1 MTKVP
6 KSIDFTSGYSY
17 VLIYVFEINDTLHR
31 GYVKVGKA
39 TLKTTTS
46 VDKLFPNCSEL
57 NQAAKERINSY
68 TKTASIQYRLLYTEL
83 AIWHN
88 PKHDNK
94 LEFFQDTDVHRV
106 LKNSGI
112 KKAKLG
118 ENNGNEWFYTNVETV
133 KNAIT
138 CVKDNQKV
146 LCGKQIIKQA
156 EKIVFRPEQE
166 EAINSTVKRFK
177 KNGSKMLW
185 NAKMRFGKTLSA
197 LEVIRQL
204 GYKKSIIITHR
215 PIVNA
220 SWHEDFEKI
229 FGDTDYIYCS
239 RGLSES
245 EENTSSALVSCLKGE
260 KPFIYF
266 ASIQDLRGSQR
277 VGGKFNKNNE
287 VFDTNWD
294 LVVIDEAHEGTR
306 TFLGDNVIKN
316 IIKGETKAIYLSG
329 TPFNIIKDFEDDET
343 YTWDYIME
351 QREKTEWDM
360 RHFGDSNPYEGLP
373 QLNIYT
379 YDIAEAFPSY
389 EDIEDKAFNFREFFR
404 VWTGKLRDDGR
415 ALPTASSVGKFVH
428 EKDVRQFLKR
438 LCEEDADSKY
448 PFSEKRFQEYF
459 NHSLWMV
466 PGVKEAKALK
476 ELMEESNSPFSMF
489 KIVNV
494 AGEEESEDEKKFKSA
509 LEKLNDAIGEHP
521 EQTYTITLSCGRL
534 TTGVSVP
541 AWTAVLM
548 LSGSSSTS
556 ASSYLQTIFRVQT
569 PANIDGKI
577 KDKCYVF
584 DFAPDRTLQMVAE
597 AGKLGTR
604 PGKRDKESEGKMR
617 EFLNFCPVIAIKGSE
632 MRTYDVDTMLKQ
644 LKRFYA
650 ARVAQNG
657 FDDVKLYNDELLKLT
672 ELDLKKFEDLK
683 KIVGESKASD
693 IKRTIEINKSD
704 LGSEELEDL
713 EDLEKKSKKK
723 CGKELTP
730 EEKER
735 LAQLKGKAIS
745 ILRSISIRIPL
756 MVYGS
761 DKSIDEDI
769 TIDSFADMID
779 DISWN
784 EFMPKGVTKSIFNDF
799 IQYYDKDIFIEAGNQ
814 IRRKV
819 KAADELPPTERIKKI
834 AEIFNTFKNPD
845 KETVLTPWRVVNLHL
860 GETLGGYDFFDEK
873 HEDILD
879 SPRFVD
885 NGEITKETLS
895 NVNAKILEINSK
907 SGLYPL
913 YVAYSLYRARLQK
926 DEAEYKI
933 EDLYKYWD
941 EAVKENVFV
950 VCKTPMAQ
958 SITKRTLIGY
968 RNEKCNTHHFEDL
981 INQFKNKS
989 DNVVKKIKSPSYWGL
1004 KGIKEMEFDAVVGNP
1019 PYQEETVRQKS
1030 KTNGQSPRRNVF
1042 HYFQIVSD
1050 VITSNYTSLI
1060 YPGAR
1065 WIHRSGKGLAQFGL
1079 EQINDPKL
1087 MQIDFYAD
1095 SQEIFKEVAI
1105 GDGISIVL
1113 KSKKKASKGFFYVYH
1128 KNDLIK
1134 AIEMDNPGEELIL
1147 LNPSDNS
1154 IIRKVKQYCE
1164 RNNLKYVFDRVLPRS
1179 LFGIESNFV
1188 EDNPSKVRE
1197 YNDGDII
1204 NYTLEIKLLTN
1215 DKAGKM
1221 GRSKWF
1227 VVSIADIPSG
1237 QEYIGK
1243 WKVIVSSANAGGQK
1257 RDRQLEVVDNHS
1269 AFGRSRVALGAF
1281 DTKEEAI
1288 NYYNYINS
1296 VLIKY
1301 LFLMTDEA
1309 LTSLGKMV
1317 PDIGDYTKNNKI
1329 IDFSK
1334 DIDMQLYGLFKI
1346 TNDEQNYISS
1356 VLAEKQKNKIPVVE
1370 EESD

>member
-1 MTKVP
+1 MTRDS
-6 KSIDFTSGYSY
+6 KSIDFSSGYSY

-83 AIWHN
+83 AIYHN
-88 PKHDNK
+88 PKHENN
-94 LEFFQDTDVHRV
+94 LEYFLDADVHRV

-118 ENNGNEWFYTNVETV
+118 ENSGDEWFYTNVETV

-138 CVKDNQKV
+138 CVKNNQRV
-146 LCGKQIIKQA
+146 LSGKQIIKQA

-166 EAINSTVKRFK
+166 EAINSTVKKFR
-177 KNGSKMLW
+177 KNGNKMLW

-220 SWHEDFEKI
+220 SWHEDFDKI
-229 FGDTDYIYCS
+229 FGDTDYTYCS
-239 RGLSES
+239 RVLSES
-245 EENTSSALVSCLKGE
+245 EENTSSAFVSCLKG
-260 KPFIYF
+260 KNPFIYF
-266 ASIQDLRGSQR
+266 ASIQDLRGSKR

-316 IIKGETKAIYLSG
+316 IIKGKTKAIYLSG
-329 TPFNIIKDFEDDET
+329 TPFNIINDFEDDET

-379 YDIAEAFPSY
+379 YDIAEAFPYY

-415 ALPTASSVGKFVH
+415 ALPSASCVGKFVH

-438 LCEEDADSKY
+438 LCEEDVSSNY

-494 AGEEESEDEKKFKSA
+494 AGEEDSEDEKKFKSA
-509 LEKLNDAIGEHP
+509 LEKLNDSIGEHP

-569 PANIDGKI
+569 PANINGKI

-597 AGKLGTR
+597 AGKLGIR

-650 ARVAQNG
+650 ARVAKNG

-672 ELDLKKFEDLK
+672 ELDLKKFENLK

-723 CGKELTP
+723 GGKELSQ

-735 LAQLKGKAIS
+735 LERLKKAREEKGKAIS

-756 MVYGS
+756 LIYGS
-761 DKSIDEDI
+761 DRSFDEDI
-769 TIDSFADMID
+769 TINSFADMID
-779 DISWN
+779 DISWE
-784 EFMPKGVTKSIFNDF
+784 EFMPKGITKAIFNDF

-879 SPRFVD
+879 SPRFVN
-885 NGEITKETLS
+885 NGEITSETLTKID
-895 NVNAKILEINSK
+895 ARILEINSK

-1019 PYQEETVRQKS
+1019 PYQIVNEGNGTGADPIYHLFIDVARDICGKGTFIHPARFLFNAGKTPKEWNAKILNDEHFRVVQYWPDSSDVFPTVDIKGGVVVTAWDVTKKSEKIGVFVTDDGVRPIMNKVLNSFFKSFSSIIYTRDLYRLSNRLYEENPWAEKRPS
-1030 KTNGQSPRRNVF
+1030 KGHKFDVGSNVF
-1042 HYFQIVSD
+1042 
-1050 VITSNYTSLI
+1050 
-1060 YPGAR
+1060 
-1065 WIHRSGKGLAQFGL
+1065 
-1079 EQINDPKL
+1079 
-1087 MQIDFYAD
+1087 
-1095 SQEIFKEVAI
+1095 EIFPELFYNNPPNTKDYAMIIGVKKNLREKHWIKKTYLLLPDNFDYYKVFVAKAN
-1105 GDGISIVL
+1105 GSGSFGEALSSPIV
-1113 KSKKKASKGFFYVYH
+1113 G
-1128 KNDLIK
+1128 
-1134 AIEMDNPGEELIL
+1134 NPNEGSTATFL
-1147 LNPSDNS
+1147 S
-1154 IIRKVKQYCE
+1154 V
-1164 RNNLKYVFDRVLPRS
+1164 
-1179 LFGIESNFV
+1179 
-1188 EDNPSKVRE
+1188 
-1197 YNDGDII
+1197 
-1204 NYTLEIKLLTN
+1204 
-1215 DKAGKM
+1215 
-1221 GRSKWF
+1221 GRFS
-1227 VVSIADIPSG
+1227 
-1237 QEYIGK
+1237 
-1243 WKVIVSSANAGGQK
+1243 
-1257 RDRQLEVVDNHS
+1257 
-1269 AFGRSRVALGAF
+1269 
-1281 DTKEEAI
+1281 TKEEAE
-1288 NYYNYINS
+1288 N
-1296 VLIKY
+1296 VVKY
-1301 LFLMTDEA
+1301 LRTKFARTMLSTLKVTQNSARDTWA
-1309 LTSLGKMV
+1309 NV
-1317 PDIGDYTKNNKI
+1317 PLQ
-1329 IDFSK
+1329 DFTENS
-1334 DIDMQLYGLFKI
+1334 DIDWTKTISEIDKQLYKKYEL
-1346 TNDEQNYISS
+1346 T
-1356 VLAEKQKNKIPVVE
+1356 E
-1370 EESD
+1370 EEINFIETKVQPME

>member
-1 MTKVP
+1 MTRDS
-6 KSIDFTSGYSY
+6 KSIDFSSGYSY

-83 AIWHN
+83 AIYHN
-88 PKHDNK
+88 PKHENK
-94 LEFFQDTDVHRV
+94 LEYFLDADVHRV

-118 ENNGNEWFYTNVETV
+118 ENSGDEWFYTNVETV

-138 CVKDNQKV
+138 CVKNNQRV
-146 LCGKQIIKQA
+146 LSGKQIIKQA

-166 EAINSTVKRFK
+166 EAINSTVKKFR
-177 KNGSKMLW
+177 KNGNKMLW

-220 SWHEDFEKI
+220 SWHEDFDKI
-229 FGDTDYIYCS
+229 FGDTDYTYCS
-239 RGLSES
+239 RVLSEN
-245 EENTSSALVSCLKGE
+245 EENTSSALVSCLKG
-260 KPFIYF
+260 KNPFIYF
-266 ASIQDLRGSQR
+266 ASIQDLRGSKR

-316 IIKGETKAIYLSG
+316 IIKGKTKAIYLSG
-329 TPFNIIKDFEDDET
+329 TPFNIINDFEDDET

-379 YDIAEAFPSY
+379 YDIAEAFPYY

-415 ALPTASSVGKFVH
+415 ALPSASCVGKFVH

-438 LCEEDADSKY
+438 LCEEDVSSNY

-494 AGEEESEDEKKFKSA
+494 AGEEDSEDEKKFKSA
-509 LEKLNDAIGEHP
+509 LEKLNDSIGEHP

-597 AGKLGTR
+597 AGKLGIR

-650 ARVAQNG
+650 ARVAKNG

-672 ELDLKKFEDLK
+672 ELDLKKFENLK

-713 EDLEKKSKKK
+713 EDLKKKSKKK
-723 CGKELTP
+723 GGKELSQ

-735 LAQLKGKAIS
+735 LERLKKAREEKGKAIS

-756 MVYGS
+756 LIYGS
-761 DKSIDEDI
+761 DRSFDEDI
-769 TIDSFADMID
+769 TINSFADMID
-779 DISWN
+779 DISWE
-784 EFMPKGVTKSIFNDF
+784 EFMPKGITKAIFNDF

-860 GETLGGYDFFDEK
+860 GETLGGYDFFKEK
-873 HEDILD
+873 HDEMVD

-913 YVAYSLYRARLQK
+913 YVAYSLYRVRLQK

-1019 PYQEETVRQKS
+1019 PYQIVNEGNGTGADPIYHLFIDVARDICGKGTFIHPARFLFNAGKTPKEWNAKILNDEHFRVVQYWPDSSDVFPTVDIKGGVVVTAWDVTKKSEKIGVFVTDDGVRPIMNKVLNSFFKSFSSIIYTRDLYRLSNRLYEENPWAEKRPS
-1030 KTNGQSPRRNVF
+1030 KGHKFDVGSNVF
-1042 HYFQIVSD
+1042 
-1050 VITSNYTSLI
+1050 
-1060 YPGAR
+1060 
-1065 WIHRSGKGLAQFGL
+1065 
-1079 EQINDPKL
+1079 
-1087 MQIDFYAD
+1087 
-1095 SQEIFKEVAI
+1095 EIFPELFYNNPPNTKDYAMIIGVKKNLREKHWIKKTYLLLPDNFDYYKVFVAKAN
-1105 GDGISIVL
+1105 GSGSFGEALSSPIV
-1113 KSKKKASKGFFYVYH
+1113 G
-1128 KNDLIK
+1128 
-1134 AIEMDNPGEELIL
+1134 NPNEGSTATFL
-1147 LNPSDNS
+1147 S
-1154 IIRKVKQYCE
+1154 V
-1164 RNNLKYVFDRVLPRS
+1164 
-1179 LFGIESNFV
+1179 
-1188 EDNPSKVRE
+1188 
-1197 YNDGDII
+1197 
-1204 NYTLEIKLLTN
+1204 
-1215 DKAGKM
+1215 
-1221 GRSKWF
+1221 GRFS
-1227 VVSIADIPSG
+1227 
-1237 QEYIGK
+1237 
-1243 WKVIVSSANAGGQK
+1243 
-1257 RDRQLEVVDNHS
+1257 
-1269 AFGRSRVALGAF
+1269 
-1281 DTKEEAI
+1281 TKEEAE
-1288 NYYNYINS
+1288 N
-1296 VLIKY
+1296 VVKY
-1301 LFLMTDEA
+1301 LRTKFARTMLSTLKVTQNSARDTWA
-1309 LTSLGKMV
+1309 NV
-1317 PDIGDYTKNNKI
+1317 PLQ
-1329 IDFSK
+1329 DFTENS
-1334 DIDMQLYGLFKI
+1334 DIDWTKTISEIDKQLYKKYEL
-1346 TNDEQNYISS
+1346 T
-1356 VLAEKQKNKIPVVE
+1356 E
-1370 EESD
+1370 EEINFIETKVQPME

>member
-1 MTKVP
+1 MTRDS
-6 KSIDFTSGYSY
+6 KSIDFSSGYSY

-83 AIWHN
+83 AIYHN
-88 PKHDNK
+88 PKHENN
-94 LEFFQDTDVHRV
+94 LEYFLDADVHRV

-118 ENNGNEWFYTNVETV
+118 ENSGDEWFYTNVETV

-138 CVKDNQKV
+138 CVKNNQRV
-146 LCGKQIIKQA
+146 LSGKQIIKQA

-166 EAINSTVKRFK
+166 EAINSTVKKFR
-177 KNGSKMLW
+177 KNGNKMLW

-220 SWHEDFEKI
+220 SWHEDFDKI
-229 FGDTDYIYCS
+229 FGDTDYTYCS
-239 RGLSES
+239 RVLSES
-245 EENTSSALVSCLKGE
+245 EENTSSALVSCLKG
-260 KPFIYF
+260 KNPFIYF
-266 ASIQDLRGSQR
+266 ASIQDLRGSKR

-316 IIKGETKAIYLSG
+316 IIKGKTKAIYLSG
-329 TPFNIIKDFEDDET
+329 TPFNIINDFEDDET

-379 YDIAEAFPSY
+379 YDIAEAFPYY

-415 ALPTASSVGKFVH
+415 ALPSASCVGKFVH

-438 LCEEDADSKY
+438 LCEEDVSSNY

-494 AGEEESEDEKKFKSA
+494 AGEEDSEDEKKFKSA
-509 LEKLNDAIGEHP
+509 LEKLNDSIGEHP

-597 AGKLGTR
+597 AGKLGIR

-650 ARVAQNG
+650 ARVAKNG

-672 ELDLKKFEDLK
+672 ELDLKKFENLK

-713 EDLEKKSKKK
+713 EDLKKKSKKK
-723 CGKELTP
+723 GGKELSQ

-735 LAQLKGKAIS
+735 LERLKKAREEKGKAIS

-756 MVYGS
+756 LIYGS
-761 DKSIDEDI
+761 DRSFDEDI
-769 TIDSFADMID
+769 TINSFADMID
-779 DISWN
+779 DISWE
-784 EFMPKGVTKSIFNDF
+784 EFMPKGITKAIFNDF

-860 GETLGGYDFFDEK
+860 GETLGGYDFFKEK
-873 HEDILD
+873 HDEMVD

-1019 PYQEETVRQKS
+1019 PYQIVNEGNGTGADPIYHLFIDVARDICGKGTFIHPARFLFNAGKTPKEWNAKILNDEHFRVVQYWPDSSDVFPTVDIKGGVVVTAWDVTKKSEKIGVFVTDDGVRPIMNKVLNSFFKSFSSIIYTRDLYRLSNRLYEENPWAEKRPS
-1030 KTNGQSPRRNVF
+1030 KGHKFDVGSNVF
-1042 HYFQIVSD
+1042 
-1050 VITSNYTSLI
+1050 
-1060 YPGAR
+1060 
-1065 WIHRSGKGLAQFGL
+1065 
-1079 EQINDPKL
+1079 
-1087 MQIDFYAD
+1087 
-1095 SQEIFKEVAI
+1095 EIFPELFYNNPPNTKDYAMIIGVKKNLREKHWIKKTYLLLPDNFDYYKVFVAKANGSGSFGEALSSPIVGNPNEGSTATFLSVGRFSTKKEAE
-1105 GDGISIVL
+1105 
-1113 KSKKKASKGFFYVYH
+1113 
-1128 KNDLIK
+1128 N
-1134 AIEMDNPGEELIL
+1134 
-1147 LNPSDNS
+1147 
-1154 IIRKVKQYCE
+1154 
-1164 RNNLKYVFDRVLPRS
+1164 
-1179 LFGIESNFV
+1179 
-1188 EDNPSKVRE
+1188 
-1197 YNDGDII
+1197 
-1204 NYTLEIKLLTN
+1204 
-1215 DKAGKM
+1215 
-1221 GRSKWF
+1221 
-1227 VVSIADIPSG
+1227 VV
-1237 QEYIGK
+1237 
-1243 WKVIVSSANAGGQK
+1243 
-1257 RDRQLEVVDNHS
+1257 
-1269 AFGRSRVALGAF
+1269 
-1281 DTKEEAI
+1281 
-1288 NYYNYINS
+1288 
-1296 VLIKY
+1296 KY
-1301 LFLMTDEA
+1301 LRTKFARTMLSTLKVTQNSARDTWA
-1309 LTSLGKMV
+1309 NV
-1317 PDIGDYTKNNKI
+1317 PLQ
-1329 IDFSK
+1329 DFTENS
-1334 DIDMQLYGLFKI
+1334 DIDWTKTISEIDKQLYKKYEL
-1346 TNDEQNYISS
+1346 T
-1356 VLAEKQKNKIPVVE
+1356 E
-1370 EESD
+1370 EEINFIETKVQPME

>member
-1 MTKVP
+1 MTRDS
-6 KSIDFTSGYSY
+6 KSIDFSSGYSY

-83 AIWHN
+83 AIYHN
-88 PKHDNK
+88 PKHENN
-94 LEFFQDTDVHRV
+94 LEYFLDADVHRV

-118 ENNGNEWFYTNVETV
+118 ENSGDEWFYTNVETV

-138 CVKDNQKV
+138 CVKNNQRV
-146 LCGKQIIKQA
+146 LSGKQIIKQA

-166 EAINSTVKRFK
+166 EAINSTVKKFR
-177 KNGSKMLW
+177 KNGNKMLW

-220 SWHEDFEKI
+220 SWHEDFDKI
-229 FGDTDYIYCS
+229 FGDTDYTYCS
-239 RGLSES
+239 RVLSES
-245 EENTSSALVSCLKGE
+245 EENTSSALVSCLKG
-260 KPFIYF
+260 KNPFIYF
-266 ASIQDLRGSQR
+266 ASIQDLRGSKR

-316 IIKGETKAIYLSG
+316 IIKGKTKAIYLSG
-329 TPFNIIKDFEDDET
+329 TPFNIINDFEDDET

-379 YDIAEAFPSY
+379 YDIAEAFPFY

-415 ALPTASSVGKFVH
+415 ALPSASCVGKFVH

-438 LCEEDADSKY
+438 LCEEDVSSNY

-494 AGEEESEDEKKFKSA
+494 AGEEDSEDEKKFKSA
-509 LEKLNDAIGEHP
+509 LEKLNDSIGEHP

-597 AGKLGTR
+597 AGKLGIR

-650 ARVAQNG
+650 ARVAKNG

-672 ELDLKKFEDLK
+672 ELDLKKFENLK

-713 EDLEKKSKKK
+713 EDLKKKSKKK
-723 CGKELTP
+723 GGKELSQ

-735 LAQLKGKAIS
+735 LERLKKAREEKGKAIS

-756 MVYGS
+756 LIYGS
-761 DKSIDEDI
+761 DRSFDEDI
-769 TIDSFADMID
+769 TINSFADMID
-779 DISWN
+779 DISWE
-784 EFMPKGVTKSIFNDF
+784 EFMPKGITKAIFNDF

-860 GETLGGYDFFDEK
+860 GETLGGYDFFKEK
-873 HEDILD
+873 HDEMVD

-1019 PYQEETVRQKS
+1019 PYQIVNEGNGTGADPIYHLFIDVARDICGKGTFIHPARFLFNAGKTPKEWNAKILNDEHFRVVQYWPDSSDVFPTVDIKGGVVVTAWDVTKKSEKIGVFVTDDGVRPIMNKVLNSFFKSFSSIIYTRDLYRLSNRLYEENPWAEKRPS
-1030 KTNGQSPRRNVF
+1030 KGHKFDVGSNVF
-1042 HYFQIVSD
+1042 
-1050 VITSNYTSLI
+1050 
-1060 YPGAR
+1060 
-1065 WIHRSGKGLAQFGL
+1065 
-1079 EQINDPKL
+1079 
-1087 MQIDFYAD
+1087 
-1095 SQEIFKEVAI
+1095 EIFPELFYNNPPNTKDYAMIIGVKKNLREKHWIKKTYLLLPDNFDYYKVFVAKAN
-1105 GDGISIVL
+1105 GSGSFGEALSSPIV
-1113 KSKKKASKGFFYVYH
+1113 G
-1128 KNDLIK
+1128 
-1134 AIEMDNPGEELIL
+1134 NPNEGSTATFL
-1147 LNPSDNS
+1147 S
-1154 IIRKVKQYCE
+1154 V
-1164 RNNLKYVFDRVLPRS
+1164 
-1179 LFGIESNFV
+1179 
-1188 EDNPSKVRE
+1188 
-1197 YNDGDII
+1197 
-1204 NYTLEIKLLTN
+1204 
-1215 DKAGKM
+1215 
-1221 GRSKWF
+1221 GRFS
-1227 VVSIADIPSG
+1227 
-1237 QEYIGK
+1237 
-1243 WKVIVSSANAGGQK
+1243 
-1257 RDRQLEVVDNHS
+1257 
-1269 AFGRSRVALGAF
+1269 
-1281 DTKEEAI
+1281 TKEEAE
-1288 NYYNYINS
+1288 N
-1296 VLIKY
+1296 VVKY
-1301 LFLMTDEA
+1301 LRTKFARTMLSTLKVTQNSARDTWA
-1309 LTSLGKMV
+1309 NV
-1317 PDIGDYTKNNKI
+1317 PLQ
-1329 IDFSK
+1329 DFTENS
-1334 DIDMQLYGLFKI
+1334 DIDWTKTISEIDKQLYKKYEL
-1346 TNDEQNYISS
+1346 T
-1356 VLAEKQKNKIPVVE
+1356 E
-1370 EESD
+1370 EEINFIETKVQPME

>member
-1 MTKVP
+1 MTRDS
-6 KSIDFTSGYSY
+6 KSIDFSSGYSY

-83 AIWHN
+83 AIYHN
-88 PKHDNK
+88 PKHENN
-94 LEFFQDTDVHRV
+94 LEYFLDADVHRV

-118 ENNGNEWFYTNVETV
+118 ENSGDEWFYTNVETV

-138 CVKDNQKV
+138 CVKNNQRV
-146 LCGKQIIKQA
+146 LSGKQIIKQA

-166 EAINSTVKRFK
+166 EAINSTVKKFR
-177 KNGSKMLW
+177 KNGNKMLW

-220 SWHEDFEKI
+220 SWHEDFDKI
-229 FGDTDYIYCS
+229 FGDTDYTYCS
-239 RGLSES
+239 RVLSES
-245 EENTSSALVSCLKGE
+245 EENTSSALVSCLKG
-260 KPFIYF
+260 KNPFIYF
-266 ASIQDLRGSQR
+266 ASIQDLRGSKR

-316 IIKGETKAIYLSG
+316 IIKGKTKAIYLSG
-329 TPFNIIKDFEDDET
+329 TPFNIINDFEDDET

-379 YDIAEAFPSY
+379 YDIAEAFPYY

-415 ALPTASSVGKFVH
+415 ALPSASCVGKFVH

-438 LCEEDADSKY
+438 LCEEDVSSNY

-494 AGEEESEDEKKFKSA
+494 AGEEDSEDEKKFKSA
-509 LEKLNDAIGEHP
+509 LEKLNDSIGEHP

-569 PANIDGKI
+569 PANINGKI

-597 AGKLGTR
+597 AGKLGIR

-650 ARVAQNG
+650 ARVAKNG

-672 ELDLKKFEDLK
+672 ELDLKKFENLK

-723 CGKELTP
+723 GGKELSQ

-735 LAQLKGKAIS
+735 LERLKKAREEKGKAIS

-756 MVYGS
+756 LIYGS
-761 DKSIDEDI
+761 DRSFDEDI
-769 TIDSFADMID
+769 TINSFADMID
-779 DISWN
+779 DISWE
-784 EFMPKGVTKSIFNDF
+784 EFMPKGITKAIFNDF

-860 GETLGGYDFFDEK
+860 GETLGGYDFFKEK
-873 HEDILD
+873 HDEMVD

-1019 PYQEETVRQKS
+1019 PYQIVNEGNGTGADPIYHLFIDVARDICGKGTFIHPARFLFNAGKTPKEWNAKILNDEHFRVVQYWPDSSEIFPTVDIK
-1030 KTNGQSPRRNVF
+1030 GGV
-1042 HYFQIVSD
+1042 
-1050 VITSNYTSLI
+1050 VITLWNSKKEFGAIGTFLPNKEMKSILEKVVTNKFDSISSII
-1060 YPGAR
+1060 YPR
-1065 WIHRSGKGLAQFGL
+1065 DLY
-1079 EQINDPKL
+1079 KL
-1087 MQIDFYAD
+1087 TEKLY
-1095 SQEIFKEVAI
+1095 QENPWAN
-1105 GDGISIVL
+1105 SRP
-1113 KSKKKASKGFFYVYH
+1113 SKGHRYLLGSNAF
-1128 KNDLIK
+1128 
-1134 AIEMDNPGEELIL
+1134 EMFPE
-1147 LNPSDNS
+1147 
-1154 IIRKVKQYCE
+1154 
-1164 RNNLKYVFDRVLPRS
+1164 
-1179 LFGIESNFV
+1179 
-1188 EDNPSKVRE
+1188 
-1197 YNDGDII
+1197 
-1204 NYTLEIKLLTN
+1204 
-1215 DKAGKM
+1215 
-1221 GRSKWF
+1221 
-1227 VVSIADIPSG
+1227 
-1237 QEYIGK
+1237 
-1243 WKVIVSSANAGGQK
+1243 
-1257 RDRQLEVVDNHS
+1257 
-1269 AFGRSRVALGAF
+1269 
-1281 DTKEEAI
+1281 
-1288 NYYNYINS
+1288 
-1296 VLIKY
+1296 
-1301 LFLMTDEA
+1301 
-1309 LTSLGKMV
+1309 
-1317 PDIGDYTKNNKI
+1317 
-1329 IDFSK
+1329 
-1334 DIDMQLYGLFKI
+1334 LFKI
-1346 TNDEQNYISS
+1346 STVDSNYIQIFGLISNKRTTMWIKNEYIEVPDNFGFFKVFIPKAIGS
-1356 VLAEKQKNKIPVVE
+1356 GTFGETIPSTEIGFPNEGCTASFVSIGKFATKNEAICTSKYIKTKLFRALLGTLKITQDVTKDKFFNVPLQDFTENSDIDWTKTISEIDKQLYKKYGLTE
-1370 EESD
+1370 EEINFIETKVQPMK

>member
-1 MTKVP
+1 MTRDS
-6 KSIDFTSGYSY
+6 KSIDFSSGYSY

-83 AIWHN
+83 AIYHN
-88 PKHDNK
+88 PKHENK
-94 LEFFQDTDVHRV
+94 LEYFLDADVHRV

-118 ENNGNEWFYTNVETV
+118 ENSGDEWFYTNVETV

-138 CVKDNQKV
+138 CVKNNQRV
-146 LCGKQIIKQA
+146 LSGKQIIKQA

-166 EAINSTVKRFK
+166 EAINSTVKKFR
-177 KNGSKMLW
+177 KNGNKMLW

-220 SWHEDFEKI
+220 SWHEDFDKI
-229 FGDTDYIYCS
+229 FGDTDYTYCS
-239 RGLSES
+239 RVLSES
-245 EENTSSALVSCLKGE
+245 EENTSSALVSCLKG
-260 KPFIYF
+260 KNPFIYF
-266 ASIQDLRGSQR
+266 ASIQDLRGSKR

-316 IIKGETKAIYLSG
+316 IIKGKTKAIYLSG
-329 TPFNIIKDFEDDET
+329 TPFNIINDFEDDET

-379 YDIAEAFPSY
+379 YDIAEAFPYY

-415 ALPTASSVGKFVH
+415 ALPSASCVGKFVH

-438 LCEEDADSKY
+438 LCEEDVSSNY

-494 AGEEESEDEKKFKSA
+494 AGEEDSEDEKKFKSA
-509 LEKLNDAIGEHP
+509 LEKLNDSIGEHP

-569 PANIDGKI
+569 PANINGKI

-597 AGKLGTR
+597 AGKLGIR

-650 ARVAQNG
+650 ARVAKNG

-672 ELDLKKFEDLK
+672 ELDLKKFENLK

-723 CGKELTP
+723 GGKELSQ

-735 LAQLKGKAIS
+735 LERLKKAREEKGKAIS

-756 MVYGS
+756 LIYGS
-761 DKSIDEDI
+761 DRSFDEDI
-769 TIDSFADMID
+769 TINSFADMID
-779 DISWN
+779 DISWE
-784 EFMPKGVTKSIFNDF
+784 EFMPKGITKAIFNDF
-799 IQYYDKDIFIEAGNQ
+799 TQYYDKDIFIEAGNQ

-860 GETLGGYDFFDEK
+860 GETLGGYDFFKEK
-873 HEDILD
+873 HDEMVD

-1019 PYQEETVRQKS
+1019 PYQIVNEGNGTGADPIYHLFIDVARDICGKGTFIHPARFLFNAGKTPKEWNAKILNDEHFRVVQYWPDSSDVFPTVDIKGGVVVTAWDVTKKSEKIGVFVTDDGVRPIMNKVLNSFFKSFSSIIYTRDLYRLSNRLYEENPWAEKRPS
-1030 KTNGQSPRRNVF
+1030 KGHKFDVGSNVF
-1042 HYFQIVSD
+1042 
-1050 VITSNYTSLI
+1050 
-1060 YPGAR
+1060 
-1065 WIHRSGKGLAQFGL
+1065 
-1079 EQINDPKL
+1079 
-1087 MQIDFYAD
+1087 
-1095 SQEIFKEVAI
+1095 EIFPELFYNNPPNTKDYAMIIGVKKNLREKHWIKKTYLLLPDNFDYYKVFVAKANGSGSFGEALSSPIVGNPNEGSTATFLSVGRFSTKKEAE
-1105 GDGISIVL
+1105 
-1113 KSKKKASKGFFYVYH
+1113 
-1128 KNDLIK
+1128 N
-1134 AIEMDNPGEELIL
+1134 
-1147 LNPSDNS
+1147 
-1154 IIRKVKQYCE
+1154 
-1164 RNNLKYVFDRVLPRS
+1164 
-1179 LFGIESNFV
+1179 
-1188 EDNPSKVRE
+1188 
-1197 YNDGDII
+1197 
-1204 NYTLEIKLLTN
+1204 
-1215 DKAGKM
+1215 
-1221 GRSKWF
+1221 
-1227 VVSIADIPSG
+1227 VV
-1237 QEYIGK
+1237 
-1243 WKVIVSSANAGGQK
+1243 
-1257 RDRQLEVVDNHS
+1257 
-1269 AFGRSRVALGAF
+1269 
-1281 DTKEEAI
+1281 
-1288 NYYNYINS
+1288 
-1296 VLIKY
+1296 KY
-1301 LFLMTDEA
+1301 LRTKFARTMLSTLKVTQNSARDTWA
-1309 LTSLGKMV
+1309 NV
-1317 PDIGDYTKNNKI
+1317 PLQ
-1329 IDFSK
+1329 DFTENS
-1334 DIDMQLYGLFKI
+1334 DIDWTKTISEIDKQLYKKYEL
-1346 TNDEQNYISS
+1346 T
-1356 VLAEKQKNKIPVVE
+1356 E
-1370 EESD
+1370 EEINFIETKVQPME

>member
-604 PGKRDKESEGKMR
+604 PGKRDKESESKMR

-819 KAADELPPTERIKKI
+819 KAADELSPTDRIKEI
-834 AEIFNTFKNPD
+834 AEIFNNFKNPD
-845 KETVLTPWRVVNLHL
+845 KETVLTPWRVVNMHL
-860 GETLGGYDFFDEK
+860 SETLGGYDFFNEK
-873 HEDILD
+873 HEDVLD
-879 SPRFVD
+879 FPRFVD
-885 NGEITKETLS
+885 NGEITNETLKKLD
-895 NVNAKILEINSK
+895 AKILEINSK

-913 YVAYSLYRARLQK
+913 YVTYSLYRARLQK

-933 EDLYKYWD
+933 EDLYRYWD
-941 EAVKENVFV
+941 EAVTENVFV
-950 VCKTPMAQ
+950 VCKTPMAKA
-958 SITKRTLIGY
+958 ITKRTLMGY
-968 RNEKCNTHHFEDL
+968 RNGKCNTHHFEDL
-981 INQFKNKS
+981 INQFKSKS
-989 DNVVKKIKSPSYWGL
+989 DNVIKKIKSPNYWGL
-1004 KGIKEMEFDAVVGNP
+1004 KGIKEMKFDAVVGNP
-1019 PYQEETVRQKS
+1019 PYQIVNEGNGTGADPIYHLFIDVARDICEKGTFIHPARFLFNAGKTPKDWNVKILNDEHFRVVRYWPDSSEVFPTVDIKGGVVVTAWDATRKSEKIGVFVTDDGVRPIMNKVLNNSFKSFSSIMYPRDLYRLSNRLYEENPWAVKR
-1030 KTNGQSPRRNVF
+1030 P
-1042 HYFQIVSD
+1042 
-1050 VITSNYTSLI
+1050 
-1060 YPGAR
+1060 
-1065 WIHRSGKGLAQFGL
+1065 
-1079 EQINDPKL
+1079 
-1087 MQIDFYAD
+1087 
-1095 SQEIFKEVAI
+1095 
-1105 GDGISIVL
+1105 
-1113 KSKKKASKGFFYVYH
+1113 SKGHKYDVGSNIFETFQELFYSTPPNTKDYAMIVGVK
-1128 KNDLIK
+1128 KNLREKYWIK
-1134 AIEMDNPGEELIL
+1134 KEYLLLPDNFG
-1147 LNPSDNS
+1147 SY
-1154 IIRKVKQYCE
+1154 KV
-1164 RNNLKYVFDRVLPRS
+1164 
-1179 LFGIESNFV
+1179 FV
-1188 EDNPSKVRE
+1188 A
-1197 YNDGDII
+1197 
-1204 NYTLEIKLLTN
+1204 
-1215 DKAGKM
+1215 KANG
-1221 GRSKWF
+1221 
-1227 VVSIADIPSG
+1227 SG
-1237 QEYIGK
+1237 
-1243 WKVIVSSANAGGQK
+1243 
-1257 RDRQLEVVDNHS
+1257 
-1269 AFGRSRVALGAF
+1269 AFGETLSSPIVGNPDEGSTATFLSVGKFSTRG
-1281 DTKEEAI
+1281 EAE
-1288 NYYNYINS
+1288 N
-1296 VLIKY
+1296 VVKY
-1301 LFLMTDEA
+1301 LRTKFARTMLSTLKVTQNSARD
-1309 LTSLGKMV
+1309 TWTNV
-1317 PDIGDYTKNNKI
+1317 PLQ
-1329 IDFSK
+1329 DFTENS
-1334 DIDMQLYGLFKI
+1334 DIDWTKSVSEIDKQLYKKYGL
-1346 TNDEQNYISS
+1346 T
-1356 VLAEKQKNKIPVVE
+1356 E
-1370 EESD
+1370 EEINFIETKVQPME

>member
-1 MTKVP
+1 MTRDS
-6 KSIDFTSGYSY
+6 KSIDFSSGYSY

-83 AIWHN
+83 AIYHN
-88 PKHDNK
+88 PKHENK
-94 LEFFQDTDVHRV
+94 LEYFLDADVHRV

-118 ENNGNEWFYTNVETV
+118 ENSGDEWFYTNVETV

-138 CVKDNQKV
+138 CVKNNQRV
-146 LCGKQIIKQA
+146 LSGKQIIKQA

-166 EAINSTVKRFK
+166 EAINSTVKKFR
-177 KNGSKMLW
+177 KNGNKMLW

-220 SWHEDFEKI
+220 SWHEDFDKI
-229 FGDTDYIYCS
+229 FGDTDYTYCS
-239 RGLSES
+239 RVLSEN
-245 EENTSSALVSCLKGE
+245 EENTSSALVSCLKG
-260 KPFIYF
+260 KNPFIYF
-266 ASIQDLRGSQR
+266 ASIQDLRGSKR

-316 IIKGETKAIYLSG
+316 IIKGKTKAIYLSG
-329 TPFNIIKDFEDDET
+329 TPFNIINDFEDDET

-379 YDIAEAFPSY
+379 YDIAEAFPYY

-415 ALPTASSVGKFVH
+415 ALPSASCVGKFVH

-438 LCEEDADSKY
+438 LCEEDVSSNY

-494 AGEEESEDEKKFKSA
+494 AGEEDSEDEKKFKSA
-509 LEKLNDAIGEHP
+509 LEKLNDSIGEHP

-597 AGKLGTR
+597 AGKLGIR

-650 ARVAQNG
+650 ARVAKNG

-672 ELDLKKFEDLK
+672 ELDLKKFENLK

-713 EDLEKKSKKK
+713 EDLKKKSKKK
-723 CGKELTP
+723 GGKELSQ

-735 LAQLKGKAIS
+735 LERLKKAREEKGKAIS

-756 MVYGS
+756 LIYGS
-761 DKSIDEDI
+761 DRSFDEDI
-769 TIDSFADMID
+769 TINSFADMID
-779 DISWN
+779 DISWE
-784 EFMPKGVTKSIFNDF
+784 EFMPKGITKAIFNDF

-879 SPRFVD
+879 SPRFVN
-885 NGEITKETLS
+885 NGEITSETLTKID
-895 NVNAKILEINSK
+895 ARILEINSK

-1019 PYQEETVRQKS
+1019 PYQIVNEGNGTGADPIYHLFIDVARDICGKGTFIHPARFLFNAGKTPKEWNAKILNDEHFRVVQYWPDSSEIFPTVDIK
-1030 KTNGQSPRRNVF
+1030 GGV
-1042 HYFQIVSD
+1042 
-1050 VITSNYTSLI
+1050 VITLWNSKKEFGAIGTFLPNKEMKSILEKVVTNKFDSISSII
-1060 YPGAR
+1060 YPR
-1065 WIHRSGKGLAQFGL
+1065 DLY
-1079 EQINDPKL
+1079 KL
-1087 MQIDFYAD
+1087 TEKLY
-1095 SQEIFKEVAI
+1095 QENPWAN
-1105 GDGISIVL
+1105 SRP
-1113 KSKKKASKGFFYVYH
+1113 SKGHRYLLGSNAF
-1128 KNDLIK
+1128 
-1134 AIEMDNPGEELIL
+1134 EMFPE
-1147 LNPSDNS
+1147 
-1154 IIRKVKQYCE
+1154 
-1164 RNNLKYVFDRVLPRS
+1164 
-1179 LFGIESNFV
+1179 
-1188 EDNPSKVRE
+1188 
-1197 YNDGDII
+1197 
-1204 NYTLEIKLLTN
+1204 
-1215 DKAGKM
+1215 
-1221 GRSKWF
+1221 
-1227 VVSIADIPSG
+1227 
-1237 QEYIGK
+1237 
-1243 WKVIVSSANAGGQK
+1243 
-1257 RDRQLEVVDNHS
+1257 
-1269 AFGRSRVALGAF
+1269 
-1281 DTKEEAI
+1281 
-1288 NYYNYINS
+1288 
-1296 VLIKY
+1296 
-1301 LFLMTDEA
+1301 
-1309 LTSLGKMV
+1309 
-1317 PDIGDYTKNNKI
+1317 
-1329 IDFSK
+1329 
-1334 DIDMQLYGLFKI
+1334 LFKI
-1346 TNDEQNYISS
+1346 STVDSNYIQIFGLISNKRTTMWIKNEYIEVPDNFGFFKVFIPKAIGS
-1356 VLAEKQKNKIPVVE
+1356 GTFGETIPSTEIGFPNEGCTASFVSIGKFATKNEAICTSKYIKTKLFRALLGTLKITQDVTKDKFFNVPLQDFTENSDIDWTKTISEIDKQLYKKYELTE
-1370 EESD
+1370 EEINFIETKVQPME

>member
-1 MTKVP
+1 MTRDS
-6 KSIDFTSGYSY
+6 KSIDFSSGYSY

-83 AIWHN
+83 AIYHN
-88 PKHDNK
+88 PKHENN
-94 LEFFQDTDVHRV
+94 LEYFLDADVHRV

-118 ENNGNEWFYTNVETV
+118 ENSGDEWFYTNVETV

-138 CVKDNQKV
+138 CVKNNQRV
-146 LCGKQIIKQA
+146 LSGKQIIKQA

-166 EAINSTVKRFK
+166 EAINSTVKKFR
-177 KNGSKMLW
+177 KNGNKMLW

-220 SWHEDFEKI
+220 SWHEDFDKI
-229 FGDTDYIYCS
+229 FGDTDYTYCS
-239 RGLSES
+239 RVLSES
-245 EENTSSALVSCLKGE
+245 EENTSSALVSCLKG
-260 KPFIYF
+260 KNPFIYF
-266 ASIQDLRGSQR
+266 ASIQDLRGSKR

-316 IIKGETKAIYLSG
+316 IIKGKTKAIYLSG
-329 TPFNIIKDFEDDET
+329 TPFNIINDFEDDET

-379 YDIAEAFPSY
+379 YDIAEAFPYY

-415 ALPTASSVGKFVH
+415 ALPSASCVGKFVH

-438 LCEEDADSKY
+438 LCEEDVSSNY

-494 AGEEESEDEKKFKSA
+494 AGEEDSEDEKKFKSA
-509 LEKLNDAIGEHP
+509 LEKLNDSIGEHP

-569 PANIDGKI
+569 PANINGKI

-597 AGKLGTR
+597 AGKLGIR

-650 ARVAQNG
+650 ARVAKNG

-672 ELDLKKFEDLK
+672 ELDLKKFENLK

-723 CGKELTP
+723 GGKELSQ

-735 LAQLKGKAIS
+735 LERLKKAREEKGKAIS

-756 MVYGS
+756 LIYGS
-761 DKSIDEDI
+761 DRSFDEDI
-769 TIDSFADMID
+769 TINSFADMID
-779 DISWN
+779 DISWE
-784 EFMPKGVTKSIFNDF
+784 EFMPKGITKAIFNDF

-860 GETLGGYDFFDEK
+860 GETLGGYDFFKEK
-873 HEDILD
+873 HDEMVD

-1019 PYQEETVRQKS
+1019 PYQIVNEGNGTGADPIYHLFIDVARDICGKGTFIHPARFLFNAGKTPKEWNAKILNDEHFRVVQYWPDSSDVFPTVDIKGGVVVTAWDVTKKSEKIGVFVTDDGVRPIMNKVLNSFFKSFSSIIYTRDLYRLSNRLYEENPWAEKRPS
-1030 KTNGQSPRRNVF
+1030 KGHKFDVGSNVF
-1042 HYFQIVSD
+1042 
-1050 VITSNYTSLI
+1050 
-1060 YPGAR
+1060 
-1065 WIHRSGKGLAQFGL
+1065 
-1079 EQINDPKL
+1079 
-1087 MQIDFYAD
+1087 
-1095 SQEIFKEVAI
+1095 EIFPELFYNNPPNTKDYAMIIGVKKNLREKHWIKKTYLLLPDNFDYYKVFVAKAN
-1105 GDGISIVL
+1105 GSGSFGEALSSPIV
-1113 KSKKKASKGFFYVYH
+1113 G
-1128 KNDLIK
+1128 
-1134 AIEMDNPGEELIL
+1134 NPNEGSTATFL
-1147 LNPSDNS
+1147 S
-1154 IIRKVKQYCE
+1154 V
-1164 RNNLKYVFDRVLPRS
+1164 
-1179 LFGIESNFV
+1179 
-1188 EDNPSKVRE
+1188 
-1197 YNDGDII
+1197 
-1204 NYTLEIKLLTN
+1204 
-1215 DKAGKM
+1215 
-1221 GRSKWF
+1221 GRFS
-1227 VVSIADIPSG
+1227 
-1237 QEYIGK
+1237 
-1243 WKVIVSSANAGGQK
+1243 
-1257 RDRQLEVVDNHS
+1257 
-1269 AFGRSRVALGAF
+1269 
-1281 DTKEEAI
+1281 TKEEAE
-1288 NYYNYINS
+1288 N
-1296 VLIKY
+1296 VVKY
-1301 LFLMTDEA
+1301 LRTKFARTMLSTLKVTQNSARDTWA
-1309 LTSLGKMV
+1309 NV
-1317 PDIGDYTKNNKI
+1317 PLQ
-1329 IDFSK
+1329 DFTENS
-1334 DIDMQLYGLFKI
+1334 DIDWTKTISEIDKQLYKKYEL
-1346 TNDEQNYISS
+1346 T
-1356 VLAEKQKNKIPVVE
+1356 E
-1370 EESD
+1370 EEINFIETKVQPME

>member
-1 MTKVP
+1 MTRDS
-6 KSIDFTSGYSY
+6 KSIDFSSGYSY

-83 AIWHN
+83 AIYHN
-88 PKHDNK
+88 PKHENN
-94 LEFFQDTDVHRV
+94 LEYFLDADVHRV

-118 ENNGNEWFYTNVETV
+118 ENSGDEWFYTNVETV

-138 CVKDNQKV
+138 CVKNNQRV
-146 LCGKQIIKQA
+146 LSGKQIIKQA

-166 EAINSTVKRFK
+166 EAINSTVKKFR
-177 KNGSKMLW
+177 KNGNKMLW

-220 SWHEDFEKI
+220 SWHEDFDKI
-229 FGDTDYIYCS
+229 FGDTDYTYCS
-239 RGLSES
+239 RVLSES
-245 EENTSSALVSCLKGE
+245 EENTSSALVSCLKG
-260 KPFIYF
+260 KNPFIYF
-266 ASIQDLRGSQR
+266 ASIQDLRGSKR

-316 IIKGETKAIYLSG
+316 IIKGKTKAIYLSG
-329 TPFNIIKDFEDDET
+329 TPFNIINDFEDDET

-379 YDIAEAFPSY
+379 YDIAEAFPYY

-415 ALPTASSVGKFVH
+415 ALPSASCVGKFVH

-438 LCEEDADSKY
+438 LCEEDVSSNY

-494 AGEEESEDEKKFKSA
+494 AGEEDSEDEKKFKSA
-509 LEKLNDAIGEHP
+509 LEKLNDSIGEHP

-569 PANIDGKI
+569 PANINGKI

-597 AGKLGTR
+597 AGKLGIR

-650 ARVAQNG
+650 ARVAKNG

-672 ELDLKKFEDLK
+672 ELDLKKFENLK

-713 EDLEKKSKKK
+713 EDLKKKSKKK
-723 CGKELTP
+723 GGKELSQ

-735 LAQLKGKAIS
+735 LERLKKAREEKGKAIS

-756 MVYGS
+756 LIYGS
-761 DKSIDEDI
+761 DRSFDEDI
-769 TIDSFADMID
+769 TINSFADMID
-779 DISWN
+779 DISWE
-784 EFMPKGVTKSIFNDF
+784 EFMPKGITKAIFNDF

-860 GETLGGYDFFDEK
+860 GETLGGYDFFKEK
-873 HEDILD
+873 HDEMVD

-1019 PYQEETVRQKS
+1019 PYQIVNEGNGTGADPIYHLFIDVARDICGKGTFIHPARFLFNAGKTPKEWNAKILNDEHFRVVQYWPDSSEIFPTVDIK
-1030 KTNGQSPRRNVF
+1030 GGV
-1042 HYFQIVSD
+1042 
-1050 VITSNYTSLI
+1050 VITLWNSKKEFGAIGTFLPNKEMKSILEKVVTNKFDSISSII
-1060 YPGAR
+1060 YPR
-1065 WIHRSGKGLAQFGL
+1065 DLY
-1079 EQINDPKL
+1079 KL
-1087 MQIDFYAD
+1087 TEKLY
-1095 SQEIFKEVAI
+1095 QENPWAN
-1105 GDGISIVL
+1105 SRP
-1113 KSKKKASKGFFYVYH
+1113 SKGHRYLLGSNAF
-1128 KNDLIK
+1128 
-1134 AIEMDNPGEELIL
+1134 EMFPE
-1147 LNPSDNS
+1147 
-1154 IIRKVKQYCE
+1154 
-1164 RNNLKYVFDRVLPRS
+1164 
-1179 LFGIESNFV
+1179 
-1188 EDNPSKVRE
+1188 
-1197 YNDGDII
+1197 
-1204 NYTLEIKLLTN
+1204 
-1215 DKAGKM
+1215 
-1221 GRSKWF
+1221 
-1227 VVSIADIPSG
+1227 
-1237 QEYIGK
+1237 
-1243 WKVIVSSANAGGQK
+1243 
-1257 RDRQLEVVDNHS
+1257 
-1269 AFGRSRVALGAF
+1269 
-1281 DTKEEAI
+1281 
-1288 NYYNYINS
+1288 
-1296 VLIKY
+1296 
-1301 LFLMTDEA
+1301 
-1309 LTSLGKMV
+1309 
-1317 PDIGDYTKNNKI
+1317 
-1329 IDFSK
+1329 
-1334 DIDMQLYGLFKI
+1334 LFKI
-1346 TNDEQNYISS
+1346 STVDSNYIQIFGLISNKRTTMWIKNEYIEVPDNFGFFKVFIPKAIGS
-1356 VLAEKQKNKIPVVE
+1356 GTFGETIPSTEIGFPNEGCTASFVSIGKFATKNEAICTSKYIKTKLFRALLGTLKITQDVTKDKFFNVPLQDFTENSDIDWTKTISEIDKQLYKKYELTE
-1370 EESD
+1370 EEINFIETKVQPME

>member
-1 MTKVP
+1 MTRDS
-6 KSIDFTSGYSY
+6 KSIDFSSGYSY

-83 AIWHN
+83 AIYHN
-88 PKHDNK
+88 PKHENK
-94 LEFFQDTDVHRV
+94 LEYFLDADVHRV

-118 ENNGNEWFYTNVETV
+118 ENSGDEWFYTNVETV

-138 CVKDNQKV
+138 CVKNNQRV
-146 LCGKQIIKQA
+146 LSGKQIIKQA

-166 EAINSTVKRFK
+166 EAINSTVKKFR
-177 KNGSKMLW
+177 KNGNKMLW

-220 SWHEDFEKI
+220 SWHEDFDKI
-229 FGDTDYIYCS
+229 FGDTDYTYCS
-239 RGLSES
+239 RVLSEN
-245 EENTSSALVSCLKGE
+245 EENTSSALVSCLKG
-260 KPFIYF
+260 KNPFIYF
-266 ASIQDLRGSQR
+266 ASIQDLRGSKR

-316 IIKGETKAIYLSG
+316 IIKGKTKAIYLSG
-329 TPFNIIKDFEDDET
+329 TPFNIINDFEDDET

-379 YDIAEAFPSY
+379 YDIAEAFPYY

-415 ALPTASSVGKFVH
+415 ALPSASCVGKFVH

-438 LCEEDADSKY
+438 LCEEDVSSNY

-494 AGEEESEDEKKFKSA
+494 AGEEDSEDEKKFKSA
-509 LEKLNDAIGEHP
+509 LEKLNDSIGEHP

-597 AGKLGTR
+597 AGKLGIR

-650 ARVAQNG
+650 ARVAKNG

-672 ELDLKKFEDLK
+672 ELDLKKFENLK

-713 EDLEKKSKKK
+713 EDLKKKSKKK
-723 CGKELTP
+723 GGKELSQ

-735 LAQLKGKAIS
+735 LERLKKAREEKGKAIS

-756 MVYGS
+756 LIYGS
-761 DKSIDEDI
+761 DRSFDEDI
-769 TIDSFADMID
+769 TINSFADMID
-779 DISWN
+779 DISWE
-784 EFMPKGVTKSIFNDF
+784 EFMPKGITKAIFNDF

-860 GETLGGYDFFDEK
+860 GETLGGYDFFKEK
-873 HEDILD
+873 HDEMVD

-1019 PYQEETVRQKS
+1019 PYQIVNEGNGTGADPIYHLFIDVARDICGKGTFIHPARFLFNAGKTPKEWNAKILNDEHFRVVQYWPDSSDVFPTVDIKGGVVVTAWDVTKKSEKIGVFVTDDGVRPIMNKVLNSFFKSFSSIIYTRDLYRLSNRLYEENPWAEKRPS
-1030 KTNGQSPRRNVF
+1030 KGHKFDVGSNVF
-1042 HYFQIVSD
+1042 
-1050 VITSNYTSLI
+1050 
-1060 YPGAR
+1060 
-1065 WIHRSGKGLAQFGL
+1065 
-1079 EQINDPKL
+1079 
-1087 MQIDFYAD
+1087 
-1095 SQEIFKEVAI
+1095 EIFPELFYNNPPNTKDYAMIIGVKKNLREKHWIKKTYLLLPDNFDYYKVFVAKANGSGSFGEALSSPIVGNPNEGSTATFLSVGRFSTKKEAE
-1105 GDGISIVL
+1105 
-1113 KSKKKASKGFFYVYH
+1113 
-1128 KNDLIK
+1128 N
-1134 AIEMDNPGEELIL
+1134 
-1147 LNPSDNS
+1147 
-1154 IIRKVKQYCE
+1154 
-1164 RNNLKYVFDRVLPRS
+1164 
-1179 LFGIESNFV
+1179 
-1188 EDNPSKVRE
+1188 
-1197 YNDGDII
+1197 
-1204 NYTLEIKLLTN
+1204 
-1215 DKAGKM
+1215 
-1221 GRSKWF
+1221 
-1227 VVSIADIPSG
+1227 VV
-1237 QEYIGK
+1237 
-1243 WKVIVSSANAGGQK
+1243 
-1257 RDRQLEVVDNHS
+1257 
-1269 AFGRSRVALGAF
+1269 
-1281 DTKEEAI
+1281 
-1288 NYYNYINS
+1288 
-1296 VLIKY
+1296 KY
-1301 LFLMTDEA
+1301 LRTKFARTMLSTLKVTQNSARDTWA
-1309 LTSLGKMV
+1309 NV
-1317 PDIGDYTKNNKI
+1317 PLQ
-1329 IDFSK
+1329 DFTENS
-1334 DIDMQLYGLFKI
+1334 DIDWTKTISEIDKQLYKKYEL
-1346 TNDEQNYISS
+1346 T
-1356 VLAEKQKNKIPVVE
+1356 E
-1370 EESD
+1370 EEINFIETKVQPME

>member
-1 MTKVP
+1 MTRDS
-6 KSIDFTSGYSY
+6 KSIDFSSGYSY

-83 AIWHN
+83 AIYHN
-88 PKHDNK
+88 PKHENK
-94 LEFFQDTDVHRV
+94 LEYFLDADVHRV

-118 ENNGNEWFYTNVETV
+118 ENSGDEWFYTNVETV

-138 CVKDNQKV
+138 CVKNNQRV
-146 LCGKQIIKQA
+146 LSGKQIIKQA

-166 EAINSTVKRFK
+166 EAINSTVKKFR
-177 KNGSKMLW
+177 KNGNKMLW

-220 SWHEDFEKI
+220 SWHEDFDKI
-229 FGDTDYIYCS
+229 FGDTDYTYCS
-239 RGLSES
+239 RVLSEN
-245 EENTSSALVSCLKGE
+245 EENTSSALVSCLKG
-260 KPFIYF
+260 KNPFIYF
-266 ASIQDLRGSQR
+266 ASIQDLRGSKR

-316 IIKGETKAIYLSG
+316 IIKGKTKAIYLSG
-329 TPFNIIKDFEDDET
+329 TPFNIINDFEDDET

-379 YDIAEAFPSY
+379 YDIAEAFPYY

-415 ALPTASSVGKFVH
+415 ALPSASCVGKFVH

-438 LCEEDADSKY
+438 LCEEDVSSNY

-494 AGEEESEDEKKFKSA
+494 AGEEDSEDEKKFKSA
-509 LEKLNDAIGEHP
+509 LEKLNDSIGEHP

-597 AGKLGTR
+597 AGKLGIR

-650 ARVAQNG
+650 ARVAKNG

-672 ELDLKKFEDLK
+672 ELDLKKFENLK

-723 CGKELTP
+723 GGKELSQ

-735 LAQLKGKAIS
+735 LERLKKAREEKGKAIS

-756 MVYGS
+756 LIYGS
-761 DKSIDEDI
+761 DRSFDEDI
-769 TIDSFADMID
+769 TINSFADMID
-779 DISWN
+779 DISWE
-784 EFMPKGVTKSIFNDF
+784 EFMPKGITKAIFNDF

-860 GETLGGYDFFDEK
+860 GETLGGYDFFKEK
-873 HEDILD
+873 HDEMVD

-1019 PYQEETVRQKS
+1019 PYQIVNEGNGTGADPIYHLFIDVARDICGKGTFIHPARFLFNAGKTPKEWNAKILNDEHFRVVQYWPDSSDVFPTVDIKGGVVVTAWDVTKKSEKIGVFVTDDGVRPIMNKVLNSFFKSFSSIIYTRDLYRLSNRLYEENPWAEKRPS
-1030 KTNGQSPRRNVF
+1030 KGHKFDVGSNVF
-1042 HYFQIVSD
+1042 
-1050 VITSNYTSLI
+1050 
-1060 YPGAR
+1060 
-1065 WIHRSGKGLAQFGL
+1065 
-1079 EQINDPKL
+1079 
-1087 MQIDFYAD
+1087 
-1095 SQEIFKEVAI
+1095 EIFPELFYNNPPNTKDYAMIIGVKKNLREKHWIKKTYLLLPDNFDYYKVFVAKAN
-1105 GDGISIVL
+1105 GSGSFGEALSSPIV
-1113 KSKKKASKGFFYVYH
+1113 G
-1128 KNDLIK
+1128 
-1134 AIEMDNPGEELIL
+1134 NPNEGSTATFL
-1147 LNPSDNS
+1147 S
-1154 IIRKVKQYCE
+1154 V
-1164 RNNLKYVFDRVLPRS
+1164 
-1179 LFGIESNFV
+1179 
-1188 EDNPSKVRE
+1188 
-1197 YNDGDII
+1197 
-1204 NYTLEIKLLTN
+1204 
-1215 DKAGKM
+1215 
-1221 GRSKWF
+1221 GRFS
-1227 VVSIADIPSG
+1227 
-1237 QEYIGK
+1237 
-1243 WKVIVSSANAGGQK
+1243 
-1257 RDRQLEVVDNHS
+1257 
-1269 AFGRSRVALGAF
+1269 
-1281 DTKEEAI
+1281 TKEEAE
-1288 NYYNYINS
+1288 N
-1296 VLIKY
+1296 VVKY
-1301 LFLMTDEA
+1301 LRTKFARTMLSTLKVTQNSARDTWA
-1309 LTSLGKMV
+1309 NV
-1317 PDIGDYTKNNKI
+1317 PLQ
-1329 IDFSK
+1329 DFTENS
-1334 DIDMQLYGLFKI
+1334 DIDWTKTISEIDKQLYKKYEL
-1346 TNDEQNYISS
+1346 T
-1356 VLAEKQKNKIPVVE
+1356 E
-1370 EESD
+1370 EEINFIETKVQPME